1 MSLEDGPPINITLRA
16 SDVDS
21 APVELLLSRLPT
33 RGTVYLPAS
42 APLPAQI
49 GAGLL
54 PAAGA
59 LLAATGAAP
68 WLTPLG
74 GIAAALLA
82 TATGLLLLA
91 RTRELHELG
100 K

>member
-1 MSLEDGPPINITLRA
+1 MQERIFK
-16 SDVDS
+16 
-21 APVELLLSRLPT
+21 
-33 RGTVYLPAS
+33 
-42 APLPAQI
+42 I